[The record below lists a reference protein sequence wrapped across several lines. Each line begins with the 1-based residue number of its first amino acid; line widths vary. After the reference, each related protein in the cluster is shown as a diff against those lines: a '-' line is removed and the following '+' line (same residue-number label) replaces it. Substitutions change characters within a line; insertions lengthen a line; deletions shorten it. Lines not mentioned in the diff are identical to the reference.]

1 MQETKGTKDS
11 LRKKLKKLKLKNIG
25 KYAENL
31 YSSLYIEPE
40 ILNSA
45 SAEDNM
51 KIMKNKINREI
62 NYVNKDK
69 SKFNEES
76 NLNTA
81 LYEKYIKND
90 DESNLLE
97 IIGKSKDKI
106 KEINDKKNNKNDMI
120 SNPLNLNIHI
130 RLKIEIERNKKNSEI
145 IEILKKMDELK
156 LEKNSEYTE
165 FIIIGNNK
173 YIKQDSLVDE
183 TFLNLEQIFI
193 YELLN
198 YEGIKKIFGYDDVT
212 KKENDLIK

>member
-1 MQETKGTKDS
+1 MW
-11 LRKKLKKLKLKNIG
+11 KNFG
-25 KYAENL
+25 
-31 YSSLYIEPE
+31 
-40 ILNSA
+40 
-45 SAEDNM
+45 
-51 KIMKNKINREI
+51 
-62 NYVNKDK
+62 
-69 SKFNEES
+69 S
-76 NLNTA
+76 NCKRGLFGR
-81 LYEKYIKND
+81 KYIKND

-120 SNPLNLNIHI
+120 SNPLNLNIPI

-198 YEGIKKIFGYDDVT
+198 YEGIKK
-212 KKENDLIK
+212 KRN

>member
-1 MQETKGTKDS
+1 
-11 LRKKLKKLKLKNIG
+11 
-25 KYAENL
+25 
-31 YSSLYIEPE
+31 
-40 ILNSA
+40 
-45 SAEDNM
+45 M

-76 NLNTA
+76 NLNTV

-120 SNPLNLNIHI
+120 SNPLNLNIPI

-145 IEILKKMDELK
+145 IEILKKMVS
-156 LEKNSEYTE
+156 NH
-165 FIIIGNNK
+165 
-173 YIKQDSLVDE
+173 
-183 TFLNLEQIFI
+183 IFI
-193 YELLN
+193 N
-198 YEGIKKIFGYDDVT
+198 
-212 KKENDLIK
+212 

>member
-1 MQETKGTKDS
+1 
-11 LRKKLKKLKLKNIG
+11 
-25 KYAENL
+25 
-31 YSSLYIEPE
+31 
-40 ILNSA
+40 
-45 SAEDNM
+45 
-51 KIMKNKINREI
+51 MKNKINREI

-76 NLNTA
+76 NLNTV

-120 SNPLNLNIHI
+120 SNPLNLNIPI

-198 YEGIKKIFGYDDVT
+198 YEGIKKIFGYDDLT
-212 KKENDLIK
+212 KKFIINDEAIKVQ